1 MNNAENG
8 LKNSR
13 KFTQELPKKY
23 FFNITPQTNIR
34 ATQNDRIFFRIPKDK
49 LYPAGLRRRNQLE
62 RYNEYKAD
70 LREIAYKKNFIFPE
84 QGLEIHFYIPT
95 PKSWTNYKKKEMN
108 GQLHQQRPDLSNLLK
123 AVEDALLVEDK
134 KIAHYHSISKRWVN
148 SSAGYIEFIV
158 HSPTLSSKDN
168 MM

>member
-1 MNNAENG
+1 MN
-8 LKNSR
+8 K
-13 KFTQELPKKY
+13 PKKY

-49 LYPAGLRRRNQLE
+49 LYPSGLRRRNQLE
-62 RYNEYKAD
+62 KYNDYKAD
-70 LREIAYKKNFIFPE
+70 LREIAKKKNFFFPE
-84 QGLEIHFYIPT
+84 QGLEINFYIPT
-95 PKSWTNYKKKEMN
+95 PKSWTHYKKREMN

-123 AVEDALLVEDK
+123 AIEDALLVEDK

-148 SSAGYIEFIV
+148 SSQGYIELLI
-158 HSPTLSSKDN
+158 HSPLMSSKDN